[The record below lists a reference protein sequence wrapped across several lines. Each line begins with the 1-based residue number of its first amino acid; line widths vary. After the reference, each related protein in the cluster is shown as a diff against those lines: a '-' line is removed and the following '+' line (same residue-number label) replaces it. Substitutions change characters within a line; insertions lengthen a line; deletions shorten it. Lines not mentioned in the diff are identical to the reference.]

1 MRRFGISMGPDLF
14 PSVLRALRHDET
26 VKCSHGQQ
34 LRDFIHVDDV
44 ASALVHLL
52 TSNAPHGQAGL
63 YNIASGEAQR
73 LATMIEALAAYF
85 PKHRPIE
92 FGAIAVPP
100 DDPALIQGSIKKLS
114 ALGWKPSVSIQDGI
128 RRYVESSISMTR

>member
-1 MRRFGISMGPDLF
+1 M
-14 PSVLRALRHDET
+14 
-26 VKCSHGQQ
+26 
-34 LRDFIHVDDV
+34 RDFIHVDDV